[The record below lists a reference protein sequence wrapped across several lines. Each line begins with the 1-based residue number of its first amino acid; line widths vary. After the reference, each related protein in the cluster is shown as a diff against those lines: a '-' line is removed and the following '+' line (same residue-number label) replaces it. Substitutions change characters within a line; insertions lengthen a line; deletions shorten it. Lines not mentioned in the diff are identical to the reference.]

1 METKQCFLKFVYT
14 KLAIYVNI
22 INDQYKQTKTAEKV
36 LSKIV
41 VIFLSSAWIAQLFG
55 AGKYAFAILTDIS
68 VQTFS
73 SLC

>member
-1 METKQCFLKFVYT
+1 MISINRLKPP
-14 KLAIYVNI
+14 K
-22 INDQYKQTKTAEKV
+22 KV

-68 VQTFS
+68 VQIF
-73 SLC
+73 LLYVDP